1 MNDPIV
7 AAQVKRAD
15 LAWWSALS
23 SSADRQA
30 FLSLGPAGQPARG
43 PRHGA
48 LILGEPDT
56 GPFEV
61 AAATPA
67 GSRPG
72 PGFYNLVD
80 DCLRP
85 RDGRRRRPRPDRGL
99 SHRAGRPPAWR
110 GRLRDRAAAARAR
123 GAGLRWGAGVLE
135 AWLLQGE
142 RNDSALTIERL
153 MYVVNSVARL
163 KEGRFRTWR

>member
-30 FLSLGPAGQPARG
+30 FLQAWVALQASQLADL
-43 PRHGA
+43 RHGA

-80 DCLRP
+80 DCLQGRETAVAA
-85 RDGRRRRPRPDRGL
+85 DGAP
-99 SHRAGRPPAWR
+99 
-110 GRLRDRAAAARAR
+110 
-123 GAGLRWGAGVLE
+123 
-135 AWLLQGE
+135 
-142 RNDSALTIERL
+142 
-153 MYVVNSVARL
+153 
-163 KEGRFRTWR
+163 

>member
-30 FLSLGPAGQPARG
+30 FLQAWVALQASQLADL
-43 PRHGA
+43 RHGA

-61 AAATPA
+61 AAP
-67 GSRPG
+67 
-72 PGFYNLVD
+72 
-80 DCLRP
+80 
-85 RDGRRRRPRPDRGL
+85 
-99 SHRAGRPPAWR
+99 RPPAAVP
-110 GRLRDRAAAARAR
+110 GRVSTTWWMIACRAARRPWPPTAAP
-123 GAGLRWGAGVLE
+123 
-135 AWLLQGE
+135 
-142 RNDSALTIERL
+142 
-153 MYVVNSVARL
+153 
-163 KEGRFRTWR
+163 

>member
-30 FLSLGPAGQPARG
+30 FLQAWVALQASQLADL
-43 PRHGA
+43 RHGA

-72 PGFYNLVD
+72 RVSTTWWMIA
-80 DCLRP
+80 CRAA
-85 RDGRRRRPRPDRGL
+85 RRPW
-99 SHRAGRPPAWR
+99 PPT
-110 GRLRDRAAAARAR
+110 AAP
-123 GAGLRWGAGVLE
+123 
-135 AWLLQGE
+135 
-142 RNDSALTIERL
+142 
-153 MYVVNSVARL
+153 
-163 KEGRFRTWR
+163 

>member
-30 FLSLGPAGQPARG
+30 FLQAWVALQASQLAD

-56 GPFEV
+56 GPARGGGRHARRQPSRRV
-61 AAATPA
+61 STTWWMIACRAA
-67 GSRPG
+67 
-72 PGFYNLVD
+72 
-80 DCLRP
+80 
-85 RDGRRRRPRPDRGL
+85 RRPW
-99 SHRAGRPPAWR
+99 PPT
-110 GRLRDRAAAARAR
+110 AAP
-123 GAGLRWGAGVLE
+123 
-135 AWLLQGE
+135 
-142 RNDSALTIERL
+142 
-153 MYVVNSVARL
+153 
-163 KEGRFRTWR
+163 